1 MATAAALDQ
10 EMAVAY
16 SAVVLA
22 VFLAGR
28 GVVVLAY
35 RRSSC
40 CVLALLVELADQRA
54 QIGDVITIL
63 AAVVAGLQHGACIYG
78 CSSRCIWPVAA
89 AGTFRLNN
97 PRHCAAKSKRAVSKC
112 RSADADPIA
121 VYSTSGI
128 SKSFLVKNST
138 RPVATAAGFL
148 PGKSWLAHGI
158 DTVSISGIHCCSR
171 SATSK
176 NTGNVSL
183 PRIDSTGIRI
193 SFRPSVVIFQCSM
206 APSST

>member
-1 MATAAALDQ
+1 MIFGLRCWAEKFAFILIDGD
-10 EMAVAY
+10 V
-16 SAVVLA
+16 
-22 VFLAGR
+22 
-28 GVVVLAY
+28 
-35 RRSSC
+35 SSC
-40 CVLALLVELADQRA
+40 HTIKSGVKKFPADLSRPGFLNWISKELKALLTNH
-54 QIGDVITIL
+54 DVKT
-63 AAVVAGLQHGACIYG
+63 AMV
-78 CSSRCIWPVAA
+78 SSLDGHRSH
-89 AGTFRLNN
+89 LN
-97 PRHCAAKSKRAVSKC
+97 RDRT
-112 RSADADPIA
+112 A

-128 SKSFLVKNST
+128 SKSFLVKNSM

-183 PRIDSTGIRI
+183 PRIDSTGCRI
-193 SFRPSVVIFQCSM
+193 SFRPSVVIFQRCM